1 MGNFHTTMLNY
12 TNYHGAIEVNLSVK
26 VHAPP
31 HSADIAATP
40 RWRRFTIFHCMEGTR
55 WGRPDSIAR
64 PIWIMI
70 HHGISRDPSK
80 VCHRLLLLSTVS
92 QDFTTLLAH
101 VGKSKRPTFSP
112 RIFWLLMWL
121 ALASVLGE
129 DVGGERLI
137 MHPCF
142 ESLLTKRY
150 KSRVWCPDLH
160 APNDHAVLVMGDG

>member
-1 MGNFHTTMLNY
+1 MILFTKVASFQHEFGHCCYGMLWFESY
-12 TNYHGAIEVNLSVK
+12 FLIPEGH
-26 VHAPP
+26 
-31 HSADIAATP
+31 DII
-40 RWRRFTIFHCMEGTR
+40 RIF
-55 WGRPDSIAR
+55 
-64 PIWIMI
+64 
-70 HHGISRDPSK
+70 
-80 VCHRLLLLSTVS
+80 
-92 QDFTTLLAH
+92 
-101 VGKSKRPTFSP
+101 
-112 RIFWLLMWL
+112 IFWLLMWL